1 MERAPFGKAAEK
13 GLRRRR
19 AGPGKM
25 REFALRFLRSLT
37 SNSHESYQGAA
48 WISPDRTCE
57 NRGYAEGVC
66 RNEQRRPSRQRGMTK
81 CRNRIRDRSS
91 RPRASV
97 AFCVWSLEV
106 CCDDD

>member
-37 SNSHESYQGAA
+37 SNSHESYQDAA

-57 NRGYAEGVC
+57 DRGYARGVC
-66 RNEQRRPSRQRGMTK
+66 RGTTSSVKTAGTPK

-91 RPRASV
+91 RPRPIRSILRLV
-97 AFCVWSLEV
+97 TGGVL
-106 CCDDD
+106 